1 MNILVI
7 DYLGE
12 KGHRKFNRIH
22 FEAIE
27 SLGNEVFYVGREGQ
41 FPGLLKDNNN
51 LIIPEFFYKK
61 RIMSSFLSR
70 IAMVRCLLWIKKR
83 VTFKYD
89 SIIIPTYDAFSVGV
103 IPSDKPVIIINHN
116 NVGQLNNIIKKTVTK
131 WVTSKMIHVVLNRDM
146 ENRLKDILPN
156 AKIFFIPHGYYPI
169 EKTLKPSFIKGDQKF
184 IICPINR
191 NYNPSYTSSL
201 FSSPELDKFLQDNG
215 IEMYV
220 KKGIV
225 DNPSK
230 RIHIIDNNLSIEEYE
245 YLINN
250 SISVILPYDEHFRY
264 RCSGI
269 FFECIAANKPI
280 LLSDIEAFNEYHNI
294 SGIFYFSNLHSLLNS
309 VEESLNSI
317 PQRNNESFQPKPF
330 WANLL
335 NNLL

>member
-22 FEAIE
+22 FETIE
-27 SLGNEVFYVGREGQ
+27 SLGNEIFYVGREGQ
-41 FPGLLKDNNN
+41 FPGLLKENNN

-61 RIMSSFLSR
+61 RIMSSLLSR
-70 IAMVRCLLWIKKR
+70 IAMIRCLLWIKKR

-89 SIIIPTYDAFSVGV
+89 CIIIPTYDALSVGS
-103 IPSDKPVIIINHN
+103 IYYDKPVIVINHN
-116 NVGQLNNIIKKTVTK
+116 NVGQLNNFIKKTVTK

-146 ENRLKDILPN
+146 EKRLKNILPK

-169 EKTLKPSFIKGDQKF
+169 GKVLKPTFITGDQRF

-191 NYNPSYTSSL
+191 NYDPSYTSSL
-201 FSSPELDKFLQDNG
+201 FSSPEWNKFLQDNR

-225 DNPSK
+225 DNSSE
-230 RIHIIDNNLSIEEYE
+230 RIHIIDNNLSLEEYE
-245 YLINN
+245 YLIKN
-250 SISVILPYDEHFRY
+250 SISVILPYDERFKY

-269 FFECIAANKPI
+269 FFECIAADKPI
-280 LLSDIEAFNEYHNI
+280 VLSDIEAFNEYHNV
-294 SGIFYFSNLHSLLNS
+294 SGIFYFWNLLSLLS
-309 VEESLNSI
+309 SAEESLNNI
-317 PQRNNESFQPKPF
+317 PPRNLENFQPKPF

-335 NNLL
+335 NNI